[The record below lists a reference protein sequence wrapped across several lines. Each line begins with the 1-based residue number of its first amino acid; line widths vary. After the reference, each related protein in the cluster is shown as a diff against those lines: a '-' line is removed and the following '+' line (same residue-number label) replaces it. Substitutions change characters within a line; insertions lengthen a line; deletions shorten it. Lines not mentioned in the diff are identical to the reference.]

1 MRIYFLFLLS
11 IFAFGG
17 LVSQAQADIDSNTVR
32 DHLCARETPLFT
44 EAGYKDLCSYSL
56 ATAETIAG
64 KVLTKEMTDFQ
75 TEDLA
80 PLLQD
85 NGSNGHFI
93 AQEGIRR
100 LRRHESC
107 LRKICA
113 NWFYNCAGQT
123 ATTNFGRGTSKQSQW
138 CDQKVDQLSQIAR
151 TELFTATTQNQT
163 RKNRS
168 ILSEKFRQI
177 STRFRYYLHFWVNET
192 IADFNF
198 FKGKIDGTI
207 QSPKH

>member
-1 MRIYFLFLLS
+1 MRTYLLFLLS

-17 LVSQAQADIDSNTVR
+17 MLSQAQADTNSDTVR
-32 DHLCARETPLFT
+32 DHLCARKTPLFT
-44 EAGYKDLCSYSL
+44 EPEYEEPCSKTL
-56 ATAETIAG
+56 TTAETIAG
-64 KVLTKEMTDFQ
+64 EVLTKEMTDFQ
-75 TEDLA
+75 TEDLM

-100 LRRHESC
+100 LRQHESC
-107 LRKICA
+107 LRKICS
-113 NWFYNCAGQT
+113 NWFDNC
-123 ATTNFGRGTSKQSQW
+123 TTSKNLGRGTSNQAQW

-151 TELFTATTQNQT
+151 TELFTTATQNQT

-168 ILSEKFRQI
+168 LLSEKFRQI

>member
-11 IFAFGG
+11 VFAFGG
-17 LVSQAQADIDSNTVR
+17 MLSQAQADTNSDTVR

-44 EAGYKDLCSYSL
+44 EAEYKDSCSYSL

-75 TEDLA
+75 TEDLM

-100 LRRHESC
+100 LRQHESC
-107 LRKICA
+107 LRKICS
-113 NWFYNCAGQT
+113 NWFDNC
-123 ATTNFGRGTSKQSQW
+123 TTSKNLGRGTSNQAQW

-151 TELFTATTQNQT
+151 TELFTTATQNQT

-168 ILSEKFRQI
+168 LLSEKFRQI

-198 FKGKIDGTI
+198 FKGKVDGTI
-207 QSPKH
+207 KSPKH

>member
-1 MRIYFLFLLS
+1 MKTYFLFFFGL
-11 IFAFGG
+11 IAFGG
-17 LVSQAQADIDSNTVR
+17 FVFQAQADSIN
-32 DHLCARETPLFT
+32 DHLCAREIPLFT
-44 EAGYKDLCSYSL
+44 EGEYDAPCGETIT
-56 ATAETIAG
+56 TAETISG

-85 NGSNGHFI
+85 NGSNSHFI
-93 AQEGIRR
+93 AEEGIRR

-107 LRKICA
+107 LRKICS
-113 NWFYNCAGQT
+113 NWFDNCA
-123 ATTNFGRGTSKQSQW
+123 RKTSKNLGRSTSNQAQW

-151 TELFTATTQNQT
+151 TELFTTATQNQT

-168 ILSEKFRQI
+168 LLSEKFRQI

-207 QSPKH
+207 KSPRQ